1 MKQDLKT
8 EVQNIINQTNVLKT
22 LNLEV
27 ELNDRVP
34 VNSFK
39 ELTIYCIGENLNN
52 HNGDKFQSIYS
63 EITNINPSLLKLSL
77 GIYVQFVFKNC
88 VVDFMGKYVEFLDS
102 VFFHFENSTINI
114 YIEYKNS
121 IKNLIISNKHYR
133 NCTFKQIS
141 VFTNLENI
149 HIDLIYTKIDNL
161 QLHRIDLL
169 KENLN
174 KIKIINSEISNFNIQ
189 NINSEIDMF
198 FSGITTPKNEE
209 NNNVQLIVKDS
220 TFNGRFILK
229 DSSFDAIFDLENVTF
244 NKDVSFKNLSVLGID
259 LDSAFFNGSYNVD
272 FSELKIKNKENLTR
286 STARKIK
293 HILEKDSNKIEANLY
308 HSYEL
313 KARKSELESQSLSIN
328 NFLDKI
334 VFFFNEK
341 TSNHGLNWALPIY
354 WMIFIGLFYSSYFY
368 TSNFNLLESLLF
380 WISIL
385 SSIYIFLK
393 FKITKIK
400 KYFFAFLPS
409 FLFYSVITW
418 FNNDF
423 GFDSIFKFLNI
434 ISFEKDINISLA
446 ESTISKAIMAYL
458 IYQFV
463 ISLRKDT
470 RK

>member
-27 ELNDRVP
+27 ELNDRVS

-286 STARKIK
+286 STARK
-293 HILEKDSNKIEANLY
+293 
-308 HSYEL
+308 
-313 KARKSELESQSLSIN
+313 SELESQSLSIN

>member
-34 VNSFK
+34 VNAHMFPNKNYSFK

-52 HNGDKFQSIYS
+52 HNGDKFQTIYS
-63 EITNINPSLLKLSL
+63 EITNINPKLMNLDL

-121 IKNLIISNKHYR
+121 IKNLIISHKHYR

-149 HIDLIYTKIDNL
+149 HIDLIHTKIDNL

-169 KENLN
+169 KQNLN
-174 KIKIINSEISNFNIQ
+174 KIKITNSEISNFNIQ
-189 NINSEIDMF
+189 NVNSEIDMF
-198 FSGITTPKNEE
+198 FSDITTPKNEE

-244 NKDVSFKNLSVLGID
+244 NKDVSFKNLSVLGLD

-272 FSELKIKNKENLTR
+272 FSELKVKNKENLSR

-293 HILEKDSNKIEANLY
+293 HLLEKDSNKIEANLY

-313 KARKSELESQSLSIN
+313 KARKKELDNAPTFDNI
-328 NFLDKI
+328 LDKI
-334 VFFFNEK
+334 IFFFNEK
-341 TSNHGLNWALPIY
+341 TSNHGLNWVLPIY
-354 WMIFIGLFYSSYFY
+354 W
-368 TSNFNLLESLLF
+368 
-380 WISIL
+380 
-385 SSIYIFLK
+385 
-393 FKITKIK
+393 
-400 KYFFAFLPS
+400 
-409 FLFYSVITW
+409 
-418 FNNDF
+418 
-423 GFDSIFKFLNI
+423 
-434 ISFEKDINISLA
+434 
-446 ESTISKAIMAYL
+446 
-458 IYQFV
+458 
-463 ISLRKDT
+463 
-470 RK
+470 